1 MADYFEVL
9 EVTRTASDDEVKSAY
24 RKLAMRWHPDR
35 NNGSKEAEEKFKQLT
50 EAYDV
55 LRDPQKRAAYERF
68 GEAGLRG
75 SGVPGGF
82 HHFDLSE
89 ALNVFMKDFGLG
101 GFDSMFT
108 GARQGGSVRTGT
120 DVKITV
126 QLTLQEV
133 ASGVEKTVSLKL
145 LEPCETCEGRGAEP
159 GSRAQV
165 CQSCGGAGEVRRA
178 QRSFFGQFITVAP
191 CPQCKGEGSVIA
203 SPCKKCRGDG
213 RVRADKQIV
222 VHVPAGVATGQYMT
236 LRGVGNAGSR
246 GGERGDVHVVF
257 EVSEDPRFERDG
269 EDLYTEVL
277 VTYPQLV
284 FGADT
289 NVPTV
294 TGSVV
299 LSVPPG
305 TQSGQIFHLRGRGL
319 PRVNTSGTG
328 DLHVRVQLWTPD
340 LLTEKEEQIIK
351 ELGTVQKSVPVDRG
365 KSFWTRMRDA
375 LGA

>member
-1 MADYFEVL
+1 MRDYFEVL
-9 EVTRTASDDEVKSAY
+9 EVPRTAGDEEIKAAY
-24 RKLAMRWHPDR
+24 RRLAMRWHPDR
-35 NNGSKEAEEKFKQLT
+35 NNGSKEAEEKFKELT

-55 LRDPQKRAAYERF
+55 LRDPQKRAMYERY

-75 SGVPGGF
+75 GGMPGGF

-89 ALNVFMKDFGLG
+89 ALNVFMRDFGFG
-101 GFDSMFT
+101 GVEFGS
-108 GARQGGSVRTGT
+108 ARQGGSVRTGA
-120 DVKITV
+120 DVKVTV
-126 QLTLQEV
+126 QLTLEEV
-133 ASGVEKTVSLKL
+133 AKGVDKLVTLKL
-145 LEPCETCEGRGAEP
+145 LDACDRCSGQGAEP

-191 CPQCKGEGSVIA
+191 CPTCKGEGSVIA
-203 SPCKKCRGDG
+203 SPCKKCRADG
-213 RVRADKQIV
+213 RVRVDRDIN
-222 VHVPAGVATGQYMT
+222 VHVPPGVATGQYMT

-246 GGERGDVHVVF
+246 GGPRGDIHVVF
-257 EVSEDPRFERDG
+257 EVAEDPRFDRDG

-284 FGADT
+284 FGSDLT
-289 NVPTV
+289 VPTV

-299 LSVPPG
+299 LSMPAG
-305 TQSGQIFHLRGRGL
+305 TQSGQVFHLRGRGL
-319 PRVNTSGTG
+319 PRVNTGGTG

-340 LLTEKEEQIIK
+340 RLTEKENQLIQ
-351 ELGTVQKSVPVDRG
+351 ELGKVQRSVPVDRG